1 MGSTL
6 TATVGEAGPGRQ
18 RRVRIVRWLVAIVV
32 AFLVHGA
39 ALVVFDLPRRETPAL
54 PGRLAPITFL
64 STDREGQGQLLK
76 EQLEFA
82 DTAPLYFPTRWNVAN
97 AENIRLPL
105 KSPGDIFP
113 SYPPRLLGSDLSA
126 GGLVQ
131 LPELAIS
138 SPVGALASFK
148 PDYTRVA
155 GQVDRV
161 VVVPEPRVAMVEVF
175 DLRSGRKVSETTVG
189 ESGDGSLQLDVVWRP
204 AEWMVL
210 VDAVGQVGEAMMT
223 RSSGSD
229 LVDATLGDLVNE
241 GLDLDKRLDPG
252 YYSVQIG
259 P

>member
-1 MGSTL
+1 MGPAL
-6 TATVGEAGPGRQ
+6 TATVGETGPGRH
-18 RRVRIVRWLVAIVV
+18 RRIRVVRWVVAIVV

-39 ALVVFDLPRRETPAL
+39 ALILFDLPREEKADL

-64 STDREGQGQLLK
+64 SADREGQGQLLK

-126 GGLVQ
+126 GGLVE

-138 SPVGALASFK
+138 SPSGALASFK

-161 VVVPEPRVAMVEVF
+161 VVAPEPRVAMVEVV
-175 DLRSGRKVSETTVG
+175 DLRSGRKVFETTVG
-189 ESGDGSLQLDVVWRP
+189 QSGDATSRFDVVWRP

-210 VDAVGQVGEAMMT
+210 VDAVGQVGEGMMT

-229 LVDATLGDLVNE
+229 SVDAALGDLVNG
-241 GLDLDKRLDPG
+241 GLDLDKKLDPG